1 MAAFIQFT
9 ALKKE
14 DTRIYLHISKSLNE
28 HNKTGNRRP
37 IKCCHVVFY
46 IKPDISVKIKQK

>member
-1 MAAFIQFT
+1 MITAFIQFT

-28 HNKTGNRRP
+28 HNKIDDRLNVAMSFF
-37 IKCCHVVFY
+37 I
-46 IKPDISVKIKQK
+46 